1 MNRCPPQQ
9 LHQMSNTHHTLL
21 QHILQS
27 ELKALG
33 IKKKNPLVL
42 RFQTHR
48 FIWKLLVTK
57 PLPQDSLDLRVSKV
71 TIAVQT
77 MVVGI
82 TFNNNIVQQT
92 P

>member
-33 IKKKNPLVL
+33 IKKP
-42 RFQTHR
+42 TCTA
-48 FIWKLLVTK
+48 I
-57 PLPQDSLDLRVSKV
+57 PGPQVYLEAAGDKTAPSGLSGPACFKS
-71 TIAVQT
+71 
-77 MVVGI
+77 
-82 TFNNNIVQQT
+82 NNRSADDGGGYNF
-92 P
+92 